1 MWVMDLTI
9 SRQHLQQLNI
19 WAEEAHPL
27 ECCGLLLGEGSS
39 VLDIVRADN
48 VSPAPEWNFEVDPAV
63 LIPFE
68 KAAREGKRSIL
79 GYFHS
84 HPNGVCEPSENDAK
98 QANRDG
104 RYWVILAAGKAAAWQ
119 AVTNGKLN
127 DCFVPVELLTDI

>member
-48 VSPAPEWNFEVDPAV
+48 VSPAPERNFEIDPSV
-63 LIPFE
+63 LIAAE
-68 KAAREGKRSIL
+68 KAAREGKQSIL

-84 HPNGVCEPSENDAK
+84 HPNGVCEPSVSDAQ

-104 RYWVILAAGKAAAWQ
+104 RYWVILAAGKATAWR
-119 AVTNGKLN
+119 AVTGGKLH
-127 DCFVPVELLTDI
+127 DCFAPVELINVI

>member
-1 MWVMDLTI
+1 MI
-9 SRQHLQQLNI
+9 SRQHLQQLND
-19 WAEEAHPL
+19 WAEDAHPL
-27 ECCGLLLGEGSS
+27 ECCGLLLGDGIR

-48 VSPAPEWNFEVDPAV
+48 VSPAPERNFEIDPAV

-68 KAAREGKRSIL
+68 KAAREGKQSIL

-104 RYWVILAAGKAAAWQ
+104 RYWVILAAGKASAWR
-119 AVTNGKLN
+119 AVTGGKLH
-127 DCFVPVELLTDI
+127 DCFAPIELINVI